1 MGCESPSRHASS
13 SAALSRTGTIP
24 FMPDQPQHILIF
36 DGDCDFCQDWAGW
49 LALRDANTRKFRI
62 CPWQVVPSPPMTPLL
77 QVQAQRAVQ
86 LITRDGRQLSG
97 GRAAL
102 FALRETGWHPAL
114 IRLLE
119 RRPFVWGADLAYRIV
134 AANRP
139 RFDWLRPR

>member
-1 MGCESPSRHASS
+1 MSTH
-13 SAALSRTGTIP
+13 
-24 FMPDQPQHILIF
+24 PQHILIF
-36 DGDCDFCQDWAGW
+36 DGDCDFCQEWAGW

-62 CPWQVVPSPPMTPLL
+62 CPAKVVPSPPMTPLL
-77 QVQAQRAVQ
+77 RVQAQKAVQ
-86 LITRDGRQLSG
+86 LITIDGKQLSG

-102 FALRETGWHPAL
+102 FALRETGWHSNL

-119 RRPFVWGADLAYRIV
+119 HRPFVWAIDVGYRIV